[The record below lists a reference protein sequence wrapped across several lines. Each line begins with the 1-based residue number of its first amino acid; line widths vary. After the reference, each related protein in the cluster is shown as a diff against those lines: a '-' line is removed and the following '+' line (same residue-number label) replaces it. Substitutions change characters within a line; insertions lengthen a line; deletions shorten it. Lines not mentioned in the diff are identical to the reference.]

1 MDTVTS
7 PEPPVIERMQA
18 LIARWEEQADPRSV
32 FLSCYLLMTRNMLSA
47 IDRGEFT
54 DPAWADRLLH
64 RFADYY
70 FVALDAYEQQPALA
84 PTVWQLA
91 FDATRDTDLLALQKL
106 LLGVNAHI
114 NYDLV
119 LTLAEI
125 LKPEWAQLSEDQRG
139 QRYADH
145 CHVNDVIAGTID
157 AVQDQVL
164 EPAMPV
170 LDIVDR
176 LLGPMDERM
185 VSRTITQWRDKV
197 WQHAMLLLDTS
208 EPDEQARLIRQVEVE
223 ALRRAGAITLT
234 DLPSAIDE
242 FL

>member
-1 MDTVTS
+1 M
-7 PEPPVIERMQA
+7 
-18 LIARWEEQADPRSV
+18 
-32 FLSCYLLMTRNMLSA
+32 
-47 IDRGEFT
+47 
-54 DPAWADRLLH
+54 
-64 RFADYY
+64 
-70 FVALDAYEQQPALA
+70 
-84 PTVWQLA
+84 
-91 FDATRDTDLLALQKL
+91 LQKL

-125 LKPEWAQLSEDQRG
+125 LRPEWAQLSEDQRG

-145 CHVNDVIAGTID
+145 CHVNDVIARTID

-185 VSRTITQWRDKV
+185 VSRTITHWRDQV
-197 WQHAMLLLDTS
+197 WQHATS
-208 EPDEQARLIRQVEVE
+208 LVEMGDPDEQSRLIRRVE
-223 ALRRAGAITLT
+223 ADALRHAGAITLT
-234 DLPSAIDE
+234 DVSSAIDA
-242 FL
+242 LRQAGAP